1 MEYSKITEDIYVGMQ
16 PNQALKAELE
26 ALGITASINLRAEFD
41 DAAHG
46 LAFPG
51 YCYLPTVDFTAPTLA
66 HLQQGVS
73 FIQQNLAAGGKVYIH
88 CAAGVGRAPTM
99 GAAYLIS
106 QGKTVADSLAWLK
119 RQRPVIDL
127 DKAQIT
133 VLYEF
138 AKTLT

>member
-1 MEYSKITEDIYVGMQ
+1 MEYSKITKFMYVGMQ
-16 PNQALKAELE
+16 PDQALKAELE

-41 DAAHG
+41 DAKHG
-46 LAFPG
+46 LAFPR
-51 YCYLPTVDFTAPTLA
+51 YCYLPTVDFTAPTIA
-66 HLQQGVS
+66 HLQQGVA
-73 FIQQNLAAGGKVYIH
+73 FMQQNMAEGGKIYIH

-106 QGKTVADSLAWLK
+106 QGKTVVDSLTLLK
-119 RQRPVIDL
+119 RQRPIIDL